1 MERDCRFDAEDY
13 RFHLRAAAIII
24 EEGHIL
30 LAKCDAADYYY
41 SVGGGVHIGETAEDA
56 VRREVFEE
64 TGLHYAVERLAFIH
78 ENFFVDDVVCVGRK
92 VHEISFFFLMKPQG
106 KKEINVVSECSAGV
120 EYTRWIPIEKL
131 SEIKVFPEFYNEKLT
146 NLPEIT
152 QHIVNREY

>member
-30 LAKCDAADYYY
+30 LAKNDAADYYY
-41 SVGGGVHIGETAEDA
+41 SVGGGVHLGETAEEA

-64 TGLHYAVERLAFIH
+64 TGIHYEVERLAFIH
-78 ENFFVDDVVCVGRK
+78 ENFFVDDVVRVGK
-92 VHEISFFFLMKPQG
+92 KIHEISFFFLMKPQG
-106 KKEINVVSECSAGV
+106 KKEINVVSECSAGE

-131 SEIKVFPEFYNEKLT
+131 SEIKAFPEFYREKLLK
-146 NLPEIT
+146 LPEFT
-152 QHIVNREY
+152 EHIVDREY